1 MVMLINDHPEVPPQS
16 NKFQLPTGI
25 SQWMFDESS
34 VGLPLILTN
43 SLRMEMIMILM
54 VIEMIIKFSFYIAS
68 FVQCIH
74 NLLWVLYKAKI
85 KIGVKIM
92 FCRILLLI
100 IIARGLIRYYLPC
113 IVTFK
118 AVYWC
123 ADQTNLLTKHVYPTS
138 RPDDGA
144 ICSSLNST
152 PQTAII
158 ISFKNIYRLFTQI
171 WKSPI

>member
-1 MVMLINDHPEVPPQS
+1 MVMLMTDHPEVSPQS
-16 NKFQLPTGI
+16 NKVQLPTGI

-43 SLRMEMIMILM
+43 SRTEVIMIFM
-54 VIEMIIKFSFYIAS
+54 VIVMIIMFSFYIAI

-74 NLLWVLYKAKI
+74 NLLKILYKAKI
-85 KIGVKIM
+85 KVGVKIM
-92 FCRILLLI
+92 FCRLLLLI
-100 IIARGLIRYYLPC
+100 IIARGLIRHYLPC
-113 IVTFK
+113 NVTFK

-158 ISFKNIYRLFTQI
+158 ISFDNICWIFTQI
-171 WKSPI
+171 KKMPI

>member
-1 MVMLINDHPEVPPQS
+1 MNVWWVLCWASS
-16 NKFQLPTGI
+16 NIDQLT
-25 SQWMFDESS
+25 FD
-34 VGLPLILTN
+34 
-43 SLRMEMIMILM
+43 RMEVIMIFM
-54 VIEMIIKFSFYIAS
+54 VIVMIIMFSFYIAI

-74 NLLWVLYKAKI
+74 NLLKILYKAKI
-85 KIGVKIM
+85 KVGVKIM

-100 IIARGLIRYYLPC
+100 IIACGLIRHYLPC
-113 IVTFK
+113 IVTSK

-152 PQTAII
+152 PPNCHHHFVRQYLLIFYT
-158 ISFKNIYRLFTQI
+158 N
-171 WKSPI
+171 